1 MTNCNDKIRR
11 YFTKSKYDP
20 LKFIKI
26 IQINALILLR
36 GKRSARLYYATRF
49 RHTNMIFG
57 DSKSFVWIV
66 ATIFGWAISFV
77 VEAGIGYCETSIC
90 MPQMPQPTKASDVD
104 RMYNNSFI
112 SDIKFT
118 FGDKKPGQVFYAH
131 KYVLAISSPVFNEM
145 FYSDTEKSIKTMH
158 IPNQDGETLA
168 GFFSFIYKEECP
180 KDFEKDLEVLLI
192 IKEYKIRSFD
202 STCSDSF
209 KRTTELQKACKLLD
223 ELLEMKAEA
232 LADICLSKIDLYA
245 HEYFASEYFLNI
257 NQSTLKTL
265 LDRDTLYCNETD
277 IFKAVLKW
285 ADHQCSLKHLD
296 TSGANRRMV
305 LGDAIYSIRFL
316 LMNQSEFA
324 THVMPTDILQNNE
337 TVAIIKLMAGKQVPD
352 IFGEFSKFTSQRKRI
367 AEWQTRTTA
376 SESSS
381 WTDYFVAFG
390 FGYLFPL
397 IKYFLFGAGI
407 FFCFDVGHLKLT
419 GRSLF

>member
-1 MTNCNDKIRR
+1 
-11 YFTKSKYDP
+11 
-20 LKFIKI
+20 
-26 IQINALILLR
+26 
-36 GKRSARLYYATRF
+36 
-49 RHTNMIFG
+49 MIFG
-57 DSKSFVWIV
+57 NNTTSLWML
-66 ATIFGWAISFV
+66 ATIFGWAIYFV
-77 VEAGIGYCETSIC
+77 VDAEFEYCEADTC
-90 MPQMPQPTKASDVD
+90 VPQMQQPTKASNVN
-104 RMYNNSFI
+104 RMYNNTFI

-145 FYSDTEKSIKTMH
+145 FYSDKEKSIKTIH

-168 GFFSFIYKEECP
+168 RFFSYIYKEECP
-180 KDFEKDLEVLLI
+180 KDFEKDLEVLHLI
-192 IKEYKIRSFD
+192 KKYEIRSFD

-209 KRTTELQKACKLLD
+209 QRTTELQKACKLLD

-232 LADICLSKIDLYA
+232 LADVCLGKIDLYA

-265 LDRDTLYCNETD
+265 LNRDTLYCNETD

-285 ADHQCSLKHLD
+285 ADHQCSLKNLD
-296 TSGANRRMV
+296 TSGANRRVV

-316 LMNQSEFA
+316 LMNQSEF
-324 THVMPTDILQNNE
+324 TTDVMPTDILQDNE
-337 TVAIIKLMAGKQVPD
+337 TVAIIKLMAGTQVPN
-352 IFGEFSKFTSQRKRI
+352 IFGELSKSALQRKRI
-367 AEWQTRTTA
+367 AEWQTRTAA

-397 IKYFLFGAGI
+397 IKYFIFGAGI
-407 FFCFDVGHLKLT
+407 FFCFIVGHFKLT
-419 GRSLF
+419 GRPLF